1 MDFQPVAAGLRNWQ
15 TVVLLPLFLLL
26 PFLAP
31 VVGMQK
37 VLNSVALAIVF
48 LLFVG
53 CLWLVPAG
61 QLSAFYRFV
70 VGVFFFGFL
79 LNTCYELMHSIFYTH
94 FTEPDYT
101 YGELVVMLFGAP
113 LRMASSH

>member
-15 TVVLLPLFLLL
+15 TVVLLPLFL
-26 PFLAP
+26 
-31 VVGMQK
+31 
-37 VLNSVALAIVF
+37 LNSVALAIVF